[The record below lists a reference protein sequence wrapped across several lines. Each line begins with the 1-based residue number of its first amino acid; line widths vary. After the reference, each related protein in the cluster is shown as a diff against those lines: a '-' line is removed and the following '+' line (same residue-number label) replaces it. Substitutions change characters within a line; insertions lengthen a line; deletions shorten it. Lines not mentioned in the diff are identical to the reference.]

1 MKAGERGSRGKQRKN
16 KRERGVSPYLASVEY
31 KLNEMYHDA
40 STDVP
45 HAELLT
51 KLTTHGEGHSWL
63 NEFLDEEEGEGRK
76 GGMGE
81 MGEMGEE
88 GKGEREKWGK
98 GGRGKGKPL
107 CFGYLQ

>member
-1 MKAGERGSRGKQRKN
+1 MKEGERGSRGKQRKN
-16 KRERGVSPYLASVEY
+16 KRKRGVSPYLASVEY

-51 KLTTHGEGHSWL
+51 KLATHGEGHSWL
-63 NEFLDEEEGEGRK
+63 NEFLDGEEGEGRRGEGGRGE

-81 MGEMGEE
+81 MGEGR
-88 GKGEREKWGK
+88 KGQRKATLLWLS
-98 GGRGKGKPL
+98 PVAIS
-107 CFGYLQ
+107 